1 MPLSITRRESDSIRL
16 GDDITIKISRISGS
30 TVTLSIDAPPELK
43 VLRGE
48 LVGPGKTRTG
58 ERSLKGRLLAW
69 L

>member
-1 MPLSITRRESDSIRL
+1 MPLSVTRRESDSIRL

-30 TVTLSIDAPPELK
+30 SVTLSIDAPPELK

-48 LVGPGKTRTG
+48 LVCPGPTKTS
-58 ERSLKGRLLAW
+58 ERSLKARLMAL